1 MPVGDLMSATS
12 VQFTVAAHIMAALG
26 SRLGEEIPS
35 SMLAESVNAD
45 PTFVRKS
52 LSKLAKAGLI
62 VTTRGKNGASRLT
75 RPPKNITLLDIYR
88 ASAAPPTFAIHAY
101 PVEKRC
107 PISCNIKGCMS
118 SVLRKAQQRFE
129 NTLDGITL
137 ADVVEE
143 LRRASE

>member
-1 MPVGDLMSATS
+1 MSATN

-26 SRLGEEIPS
+26 FRHGEETSS

-62 VTTRGKNGASRLT
+62 VTTRGKDGASRLT
-75 RPPKNITLLDIYR
+75 RSPTRITLLDIYH
-88 ASAAPPTFAIHAY
+88 ASAAPATFAIHTY

-107 PISCNIKGCMS
+107 PISCNIKECMS
-118 SVLRKAQQRFE
+118 SVLRKAQSSFE
-129 NTLDGITL
+129 NSLDGITL
-137 ADVVEE
+137 ADIVGEI
-143 LRRASE
+143 RRTNR